1 MHSISEVSKQF
12 NVTYDTLRYYEEKG
26 LLSTVKRDSRGRRI
40 YSDSNL
46 NELNR
51 IIHMRQLGATVN
63 EILDLKRTDLSNEDR
78 YNILDFLNTLDQ
90 RLETQAKNIHDQKKF
105 IESKRTKILSDIKT
119 NDSKNKA

>member
-46 NELNR
+46 DELNR

-63 EILDLKRTDLSNEDR
+63 EILDLKRTDLSKEDL
-78 YNILDFLNTLDQ
+78 YHVLDFLNTLNK
-90 RLETQAKNIHDQKKF
+90 RLENQAKNIHKQKEF
-105 IESKRTKILSDIKT
+105 IESKRAKILNDIRT
-119 NDSKNKA
+119 IDSKNKA